1 MRLKPTHSMNPH
13 LGQLKPY
20 KIPEGLVLI
29 VDTREQVQLFTDPI
43 PGLTIIHHVLK
54 NGDYSIKGFEDVF
67 SIERKMI
74 SDFYGYIGKERK
86 KTTRKMERFR
96 DIVRAGGF
104 VGLAI
109 ECSEEE
115 ILYGYYMSQLSPET
129 ARQAINSFRVR
140 YHVQVYYNKDRQYI
154 QRFILDS
161 AIKFYNISREVTP

>member
-1 MRLKPTHSMNPH
+1 MNRH

-20 KIPEGLVLI
+20 KIPDGFTLI

-54 NGDYSIKGFEDVF
+54 NGDYSIKGFEDKF

-86 KTTRKMERFR
+86 KTMKKMNRFR
-96 DIVRAGGF
+96 DMVLAGGF

-115 ILYGYYMSQLSPET
+115 IMYGYYMSQLSPEV
-129 ARQAINSFRVR
+129 ARQAINSFIIR
-140 YHVQVYYNKDRQYI
+140 YGVHVYMNKDRKCIKRY
-154 QRFILDS
+154 ILDK
-161 AIKFYNISREVTP
+161 AIKFYNIQREVTP